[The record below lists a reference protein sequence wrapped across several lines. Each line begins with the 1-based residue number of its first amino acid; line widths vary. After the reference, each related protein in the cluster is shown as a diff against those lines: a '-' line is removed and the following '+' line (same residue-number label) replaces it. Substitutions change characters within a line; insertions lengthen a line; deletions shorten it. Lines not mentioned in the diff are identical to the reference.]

1 MRRILLFSTS
11 TVHGTGYMEYAMPYI
26 GDFLAGI
33 REILFVPY
41 ARPGGIS
48 HERYTELFRGPMEA
62 AGYRVRSIQ
71 DADDPIAA
79 VDTAESVFVGGGN
92 TFVLLTA
99 LHAGGLIEP
108 VRKRVAAGMPYM
120 GSSAGSNVAGLSLG
134 TTNDMPIVQPPSFE
148 AFGLVPFNIN
158 PHYVDPDPGSTHM
171 GETRA
176 TRIKEFHAFNP
187 QPVVALREGALL
199 RVERGEAV
207 VEGARGGRLFMAGQE
222 PTELQSSDRLDE
234 LLES

>member
-11 TVHGTGYMEYAMPYI
+11 TVHGTGYMEYAVPYI
-26 GDFLAGI
+26 DDFLGGN

-48 HERYTELFRGPMEA
+48 HSQYADLFSDPMEA
-62 AGYRVRSIQ
+62 AGYRVQ
-71 DADDPIAA
+71 TLHEAADPGAA
-79 VDTAESVFVGGGN
+79 INRAESIFVGGGN
-92 TFVLLTA
+92 TFVLLNA
-99 LHAGGLIEP
+99 LHEQRLVEL

-148 AFGLVPFNIN
+148 AFALVPFNIN
-158 PHYVDPDPGSTHM
+158 PHYIDADPDSTHM
-171 GETRA
+171 GETRE
-176 TRIKEFHAFNP
+176 TRIKEFHAFNQ

-199 RVERGEAV
+199 RVEADEGV
-207 VEGARGGRLFMAGQE
+207 IEGARGGRLFVAGQD
-222 PTELQSSDRLDE
+222 PTELQSGDRLDE
-234 LLES
+234 LLDS